1 LGNISPQ
8 TVTDSMK
15 HRLLLIFL
23 FLTTL
28 AFGQKTAFKIKYSEQ
43 LAVFVF
49 LQNLSENYPENV
61 FKTEFQKSK
70 YSIEKYKNIISKFD
84 KLVIDYS
91 YRFEEFPYGSK
102 KDMQTEDILKKN
114 LIETENLKDFKVR
127 SIGIIPN
134 KTLNDLEESI
144 LEFTPIYNEL
154 IYNPNKE
161 KFEKQLA
168 EIIKYSNE
176 HQIENYFETGLLFYN
191 SSWDN
196 SIPFEI
202 AFYPLPNS
210 KGFTAQS
217 FCNNF
222 VSAIQTDLKSYK
234 DLFSVMLHETYH
246 IIYNEQSLEVKTKI
260 DTYFKESKSEYSN
273 YAYQLMNEALATAL
287 GNGYVYDKL
296 NKTIDTRDW
305 YNKKYINLMAKQI
318 YPFVQEYIDQKK
330 SIDKNFIDNYI
341 KLYEENFPNWI
352 NELDNIMTY
361 RYVITENKNDF
372 NVINQ
377 MFRYRS
383 RTEYEDQITESS
395 IEKMQKTPLTKVVII
410 SKNSAEKL
418 KLLKNKFKEL
428 ENWKVS
434 ADKEFADKILLED
447 KSQLIILN
455 QKKST
460 IETLIKS
467 IK

>member
-1 LGNISPQ
+1 MRN
-8 TVTDSMK
+8 K
-15 HRLLLIFL
+15 LLLGFL
-23 FLTTL
+23 FLSVL
-28 AFGQKTAFKIKYSEQ
+28 MFGQKATFKIKYSEQ

-70 YSIEKYKNIISKFD
+70 YNIEKYTTIISKFD
-84 KLVIDYS
+84 KLAFDYS

-102 KDMQTEDILKKN
+102 KTMQAQDLLKKN
-114 LIETENLKDFKVR
+114 MIETDNINDFKVR
-127 SIGIIPN
+127 SVGFITN
-134 KTLNDLEESI
+134 KTLIDLAECIS
-144 LEFTPIYNEL
+144 EFTPIYNEL

-161 KFEKQLA
+161 KFEKQLE
-168 EIIKYSNE
+168 EIKKYSNE
-176 HQIENYFETGLLFYN
+176 HHIENYFETGLLFYN

-210 KGFTAQS
+210 KGFTAQA

-222 VSAIQTDLKSYK
+222 ISAVQTDLNSYK

-246 IIYNEQSLEVKTKI
+246 IIYDEQSLTVKTEI
-260 DTYFKESKSEYSN
+260 DTYFKESKSNCSN
-273 YAYQLMNEALATAL
+273 YAYQLMNEVLATAL
-287 GNGYVYDKL
+287 GNGYVYEQLDGK
-296 NKTIDTRDW
+296 IDTGDW
-305 YNKKYINLMAKQI
+305 YNKKYINLMAKKI
-318 YPFVQEYIDQKK
+318 YPLLKEYIDQKK
-330 SIDKNFIDNYI
+330 SIDKNFIDAYVKI
-341 KLYEENFPNWI
+341 YEENFPNWI

-361 RYVITENKNDF
+361 RYVLSENENDF
-372 NVINQ
+372 NVINK

-383 RTEYEDQITESS
+383 RSEYDSEIIESS

-410 SKNSAEKL
+410 SKNNAEKL
-418 KLLKNKFKEL
+418 KLLKSKFSAFKKIKF
-428 ENWKVS
+428 N
-434 ADKEFADKILLED
+434 ADKEFAEKILLDD

-460 IETLIKS
+460 IEMLFKLIR
-467 IK
+467 